1 MACIQSGG
9 AAVIRAFFGCL
20 FVYLIVKVMVMF
32 YFAVVTYDPPVV
44 MSEEAKQTLVQKC
57 APLYNIERA
66 REWRECM
73 GVGPK

>member
-1 MACIQSGG
+1 M
-9 AAVIRAFFGCL
+9 IRAFFGCL

-32 YFAVVTYDPPVV
+32 YFAVTAPYDPVV
-44 MSEEAKQTLVQKC
+44 LSEEARQTLVQKC